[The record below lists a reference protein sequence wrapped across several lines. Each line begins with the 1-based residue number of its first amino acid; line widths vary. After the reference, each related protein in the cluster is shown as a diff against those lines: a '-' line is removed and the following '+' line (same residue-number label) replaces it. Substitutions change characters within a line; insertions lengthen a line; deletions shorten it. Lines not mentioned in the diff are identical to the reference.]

1 MERNIIPRREKEIL
15 KKIFIYAITDNKYE
29 FQDIYEFAITDK
41 SEWLP
46 ILHKRKNYIIE
57 KIMSCISSHK

>member
-29 FQDIYEFAITDK
+29 FAITDK

-46 ILHKRKNYIIE
+46 ILHKRKNYIIDRC
-57 KIMSCISSHK
+57 KAI